1 VTDGTT
7 PTSSTS
13 SSTSGG
19 PHVVH
24 DLEDI
29 DPAPSAV
36 TIGNFDGV
44 HRGHQILLQRA
55 VEAAE
60 DRGVRSVAVTFHPH
74 PAAVLRPG
82 TEPPALQTLDD
93 RLAHLLAA
101 GIDLVLVLRFTEQLA
116 SLGPHVFVQQVLVE
130 RIRAVEVVVGSN
142 FRFGH
147 KASGNVVTLNDAGAA
162 YGFRTEAVSLLDLHG
177 VPLSSTNIREH
188 LESGEVEWANAA
200 LGRAFSLVGEVV
212 VGEGRGRT
220 IGIPTAN
227 VAVPEGVLVPANGVY
242 AGHAE
247 VDGVRY
253 PSVTNVGQRP
263 TFDGRGRTVEVH
275 LLDADVDL
283 YGRELRVCFE
293 HRLRDERRFTDA
305 DELVG
310 QIRADI
316 VEARRLLAA

>member
-1 VTDGTT
+1 VTDGT
-7 PTSSTS
+7 PPDPAASS
-13 SSTSGG
+13 G

-24 DLEDI
+24 DLGDI

-44 HRGHQILLQRA
+44 HRGHQVLLRRA

-93 RLAHLLAA
+93 RLADLLAA
-101 GIDLVLVLRFTEQLA
+101 GIDLVLVLRFTDRLS
-116 SLGPHVFVQQVLVE
+116 SLGPHVFLQEVLVE
-130 RIRAVEVVVGSN
+130 RLRAVSVVVGSN

-162 YGFRTEAVSLLDLHG
+162 YGFRTEAVPLLDLHG

-188 LESGEVEWANAA
+188 LESGEVDWANAA
-200 LGRAFSLVGEVV
+200 MGRPFSLVGEVV
-212 VGEGRGRT
+212 AGEGRGRT

-227 VAVPEGVLVPANGVY
+227 LAVPEGVLVPANGVY

-253 PSVTNVGQRP
+253 PSVTNVGHRP
-263 TFDGRGRTVEVH
+263 TFRGRGRTVEVH
-275 LLDADVDL
+275 LLDADVEL
-283 YGRELRVCFE
+283 YGRQLRVTFE
-293 HRLRDERRFTDA
+293 HRLRDERRFADA

-316 VEARRLLAA
+316 LEARRLLVA